1 MSELPEPLAQGDL
14 AKTPFAHLLL
24 YVERQALNGTLVVWK
39 PEAGDERPKQDRI
52 RFESGVPVAGRLIE
66 TASRLERAMLP
77 LFARTDGPYAFYAD
91 TDLVGGGESVRE
103 GKVDLLPLITASLRG
118 SSRDDVVATVV
129 RGFGDAKLRF
139 RHGVDLASLG
149 LLPEELTTLELLR
162 AEPVSAER
170 LAEMS
175 PLPARMVLRLVYLL
189 ALTKSIEAWDG
200 AETVQSG
207 QPSPARSV
215 PPEDEKKR
223 DEKREKKKQRDEAK
237 GKNKGAP
244 EPPPPP
250 PPGLSTEHRKL
261 WEEIAARAVA
271 IDTETYYD
279 MLDVPRDASA
289 AAIQKAYFGHVKKW
303 HPDRVPKELDGIR
316 SHAEMIFRHLT
327 RAQETL
333 TDENIRGRYLAAV
346 QDGGGTPEA
355 DRAMNAIVGA
365 AMEFRKVEILMRRRE
380 WDAALKIVD
389 DCIDAIP
396 DDPDYHATR
405 GWLLFQ
411 MGDEA
416 RRFDVMTSLDR
427 ALAITEAH
435 DKGHFYKGMVLKRQN
450 KHEQALVHLTRAAE
464 LNPKNIEAVRE
475 VRIAQMR
482 DPDTKKGGGDS
493 FFGKLFGNK
502 KK

>member
-14 AKTPFAHLLL
+14 AKTPFAHVLL
-24 YVERQALNGTLVVWK
+24 YVEQQKLNGTLVVWK
-39 PEAGDERPKQDRI
+39 PEAGAERPKQDRI
-52 RFESGVPVAGRLIE
+52 RFEGGVPVAGRLIE

-77 LFARTDGPYAFYAD
+77 LFARADGPYAFYAD
-91 TDLVGGGESVRE
+91 TDLVGSGEAVRE
-103 GKVDLLPLITASLRG
+103 AEVDLLPLIAASLRG
-118 SSRDDVVATVV
+118 SSRDDVVASVV
-129 RGFGDAKLRF
+129 RAFGDAKLRF
-139 RHGVDLASLG
+139 RHGVDLSTFG
-149 LLPEELTTLELLR
+149 LLPEEQTALELLR
-162 AEPVSAER
+162 AEPVSATR

-175 PLPARMVLRLVYLL
+175 GLAPRMVLRLVYLL

-200 AETVQSG
+200 EEAV
-207 QPSPARSV
+207 PSKRPAPPPRSAS
-215 PPEDEKKR
+215 PKDS
-223 DEKREKKKQRDEAK
+223 EAK
-237 GKNKGAP
+237 SERKGGQKGKDKGAP

-250 PPGLSTEHRKL
+250 PPELSAEHRKQ

-271 IDTETYYD
+271 IDTENYYD
-279 MLDVPRDASA
+279 MLKVPRDASA
-289 AAIQKAYFGHVKKW
+289 AAIQKAYFALVKKW

-316 SHAEMIFRHLT
+316 SHAELIFRHLT

-333 TDENIRGRYLAAV
+333 TDENIRGRYLATV

-380 WDAALKIVD
+380 WAGALKIVD
-389 DCIDAIP
+389 ECIEAIP

-427 ALAITEAH
+427 ALAISDKH
-435 DKGHFYKGMVLKRQN
+435 DKAHFYKGLVLKRQG
-450 KHEQALVHLTRAAE
+450 KEEQALVHLRQAAE

-475 VRIAQMR
+475 VRIAEMR
-482 DPDTKKGGGDS
+482 DPDKGKKGGGGD